1 MTVITLDEATREF
14 AGSVEYYENKEP
26 GLGKRFRDEVAAAIT
41 WISVNP
47 EIPRVRRRG
56 YRRVNLRAFPHYIA
70 YLIRGET
77 IWILAIAHAHRRPE
91 FWLTENP
98 LI

>member
-1 MTVITLDEATREF
+1 MTVITLDEASREF
-14 AGSVEYYENKEP
+14 AESVKYYENKEP
-26 GLGKRFRDEVAAAIT
+26 GLGKRFRDEVAAAIA

-47 EIPRVRRRG
+47 ETPRVRTRG

-70 YLIRGET
+70 YMIRGET

-91 FWLTENP
+91 FWLER
-98 LI
+98 IR